1 MFSRKRSRRRHWR
14 LAPWHFVAV
23 LLGILLVPWGWHHRH
38 DAWMHPFSP
47 AAGPDGGVHIQFDNG
62 TVRQMP
68 SASEAEAAAAGLAPF
83 RAPGGVRKC
92 RKGATTVYT
101 DGPCPP
107 GSHEAD
113 LARGTVNVVSGGAAA
128 ASPASPPAKQATGPG
143 PASSAS
149 HKSLLEMMVP
159 DNGLRD
165 KVMQRMGN
173 P

>member
-1 MFSRKRSRRRHWR
+1 MVIRNRTRRRRWR
-14 LAPWHFVAV
+14 LAPWHFVLVFAC
-23 LLGILLVPWGWHHRH
+23 ILAVPWLWQHRH
-38 DAWMHPFSP
+38 AGWMHPFSRSS
-47 AAGPDGGVHIQFDNG
+47 AADSGLHIEFDNG

-92 RKGATTVYT
+92 RKGTTTVYT

-113 LARGTVNVVSGGAAA
+113 LARGTVNVVAGAATGSAQARPQPA
-128 ASPASPPAKQATGPG
+128 APG
-143 PASSAS
+143 PAASAS
-149 HKSLLEMMVP
+149 HKTLLEMMAP
-159 DNGLRD
+159 DNGLRE